1 MSAVSKLNPQENTI
15 LGVVCGCVE
24 VSIMQPTL
32 YCKNASQ
39 QGLQWSFNPKLLYRG
54 IGVSIANMGL
64 VTGIQFPLSGACASL
79 FKKGEER
86 ELRSSEQ
93 ITAGFIGGALSGLVC
108 APLEHTMIQQQR
120 TGMSLFATPG
130 YLIKQLGP
138 LGPWRGLSMTS
149 GREGLYTAGY
159 LGIGPVLTDYLQK
172 ESGYSPYA
180 SKAVG
185 AIIAGVVGS
194 TLSHPMDTIKT
205 CMQGDVSRKIYPTVT
220 TTCANLLR
228 EGGVARMSRGW
239 TWRCGRMIGA
249 VFIISETQELFA
261 PFMFPDKF

>member
-39 QGLQWSFNPKLLYRG
+39 QGLSWSLDPRLLYRG

-79 FKKGEER
+79 FKKGENR
-86 ELRSSEQ
+86 ELTSQEQ
-93 ITAGFIGGALSGLVC
+93 IASGFVGGALSGFVC

-120 TGMSLFATPG
+120 TGMSLLSTPG
-130 YLIKQLGP
+130 HLIKQLGP

-172 ESGYSPYA
+172 ESGLSAYS
-180 SKAVG
+180 SKAIG

-205 CMQGDVSRKIYPTVT
+205 CMQGDSSKAQYPTVST
-220 TTCANLLR
+220 TFSTLLR
-228 EGGVARMSRGW
+228 EGGVARISRGW
-239 TWRCGRMIGA
+239 SWRCGRMIGA
-249 VFIISETQELFA
+249 VFIISETQEFFA
-261 PFMFPDKF
+261 PFLFPDKF